1 MADEIYTV
9 EVKRKF
15 KVNDGYVLRWVERPV
30 SDVIPEKDSI
40 AYRCKDCHGK
50 VKLFDKHVSHAA
62 SPHAEHISRQDSEYC
77 PAGMYFRQNPG
88 REARRSL
95 SPIE

>member
-1 MADEIYTV
+1 MAEEIYTV

-15 KVNDGYVLRWVERPV
+15 RLPDGDVLRWVERSV
-30 SDVIPEKDSI
+30 SEVILEKGT
-40 AYRCKDCHGK
+40 AHYRCKDCHGK
-50 VKLFDKHVSHAA
+50 VRLHGKNA
-62 SPHAEHISRQDSEYC
+62 SNGPDPHAEHMSKQDSEYC

-88 REARRSL
+88 RQPKLSY